1 MLRDGKNLEIGNEPV
16 AVKHCAKTPAII
28 FPINN

>member
-1 MLRDGKNLEIGNEPV
+1 MDGKSLEIENEPV
-16 AVKHCAKTPAII
+16 AVKHYTKKPAII